1 MTLLPGLLVVLVAGC
16 HAQYPAH
23 TYALPQPVHYI
34 PVVPYYQ
41 PQQPIHNIPVVP
53 YNQHKPQVYTAIV
66 ETSGILR
73 QIIIVLEYAQ
83 GVPDNTLFCVQRPIH
98 QVWKQLLKQVGTVF
112 VRLRWRVGQEKVR
125 SSELFLSQVNLRIQT

>member
-1 MTLLPGLLVVLVAGC
+1 MTLLLGLLVVLVAGF

-23 TYALPQPVHYI
+23 TYPLPQPVHYI

-41 PQQPIHNIPVVP
+41 PQ
-53 YNQHKPQVYTAIV
+53 VYTV